1 MGMVYS
7 FHSMVFST
15 NKQHCMYPF
24 LKQVQGPHRTSLS
37 YYPNLI
43 DHCLSLKSLTFA
55 KTIHA
60 QLIKVGFDSHIFLGN
75 RCLGLYS
82 QYGTVNDALKVF
94 DGISDK
100 NCIPLPLAF
109 YSFFSTLFF
118 FFFYIFF
125 ITWAPGWPTQWD
137 GSGFLEGGLG

>member
-1 MGMVYS
+1 MVYS

-37 YYPNLI
+37 YYSNLI

-60 QLIKVGFDSHIFLGN
+60 QLIKVGFDSHTFLGN
-75 RCLGLYS
+75 RCLDLYS
-82 QYGTVNDALKVF
+82 QYGTVNDALKGF
-94 DGISDK
+94 DGIADK
-100 NCIPLPLAF
+100 NCILSPLAF
-109 YSFFSTLFF
+109 YSFFSIRFSVWFWTTGLVGLLCFF
-118 FFFYIFF
+118 FFTF
-125 ITWAPGWPTQWD
+125 TWAMGWLT
-137 GSGFLEGGLG
+137 

>member
-118 FFFYIFF
+118 FFFFTFF
-125 ITWAPGWPTQWD
+125 LLHGLRAGRL
-137 GSGFLEGGLG
+137 SGMVQDF